1 MKKILVVEDDKR
13 IVMAL
18 AVRLKA
24 QGYDVVAA
32 YDAVMAMSVAMQ
44 QRPDLVVLD
53 ISMPGGNGFMVA
65 ARLQNEAT
73 TAGIPLIFLTAS
85 KQPGLRE
92 QARDIGAVGFFEK
105 PYEAADLLA
114 AIDGALGEPVS
125 QAQSVYNVDRLD
137 DSRINL
143 TRFATD

>member
-24 QGYDVVAA
+24 KGYDVVAA

-44 QRPDLVVLD
+44 ERPDLVLLD

-73 TAGIPLIFLTAS
+73 TAGVPMIFLTAS
-85 KQPGLRE
+85 KQPGLPER
-92 QARDIGAVGFFEK
+92 ARDVGAVGFFTK
-105 PYEAADLLA
+105 PYEAAEFLA
-114 AIDGALGEPVS
+114 AIDGALEEPVD
-125 QAQSVYNVDRLD
+125 QGQRVWALP
-137 DSRINL
+137 
-143 TRFATD
+143 

>member
-1 MKKILVVEDDKR
+1 MIMKKKILVVEDDKR

-18 AVRLKA
+18 AVRLKGK
-24 QGYDVVAA
+24 GYNVVAA
-32 YDAVMAMSVAMQ
+32 YDAVMAMSIAMQ
-44 QRPDLVVLD
+44 HRPDLVLLD

-65 ARLQNEAT
+65 KRLQNEAT

-92 QARDIGAVGFFEK
+92 NAQDLGAVGFFEK
-105 PYEAADLLA
+105 PYEAEDLLA

-125 QAQSVYNVDRLD
+125 
-137 DSRINL
+137 
-143 TRFATD
+143 